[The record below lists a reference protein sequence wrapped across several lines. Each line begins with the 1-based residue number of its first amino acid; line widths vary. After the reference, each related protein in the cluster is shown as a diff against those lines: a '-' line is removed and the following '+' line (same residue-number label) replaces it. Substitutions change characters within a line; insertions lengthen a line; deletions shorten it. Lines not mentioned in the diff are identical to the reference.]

1 MRATHSTTHAHAC
14 THIHRRVTSHAHFQ
28 LEVTDDELSED
39 DLSHASSHPPEVAC
53 ARLSLPVSCSPAH
66 TVSLACE
73 GECDACLAALSLRVS
88 AMHVCS
94 LFEGECG
101 VCLAALSLCACSLS
115 LCLLSPF
122 GWDCQLVLCQP
133 VFSFNSVTQKTG
145 SLAKEVGLQN
155 KDTECYSLS
164 KQTHLV
170 CQEKIKS

>member
-101 VCLAALSLCACSLS
+101 VCLAALSLCARSRRVLLLSLFVPALS
-115 LCLLSPF
+115 LCACSRHSGGTASLYCASPYF
-122 GWDCQLVLCQP
+122 HSTVSRKRQVVL
-133 VFSFNSVTQKTG
+133 QK
-145 SLAKEVGLQN
+145 K
-155 KDTECYSLS
+155 
-164 KQTHLV
+164 
-170 CQEKIKS
+170 